1 MAAPTFLDTLRVEV
15 ARMQAMHPE
24 REGELARA
32 HALIAMGMVEPS
44 PTDASTA
51 KVLSSDGTTRYEVNG
66 ACTCPSGLHGKDCK
80 HMHAWKLYQFIQR
93 KVEAE
98 AHRKFLMLTSKTRPS
113 RSEGEF
119 EFQGHGRQF

>member
-93 KVEAE
+93 KVEAQSPPE
-98 AHRKFLMLTSKTRPS
+98 VFDVDIKNSPLPKR
-113 RSEGEF
+113 
-119 EFQGHGRQF
+119 GRV